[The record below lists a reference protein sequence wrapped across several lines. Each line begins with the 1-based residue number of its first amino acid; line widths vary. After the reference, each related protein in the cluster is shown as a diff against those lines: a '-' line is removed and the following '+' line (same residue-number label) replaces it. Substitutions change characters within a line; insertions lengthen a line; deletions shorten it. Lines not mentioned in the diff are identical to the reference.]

1 MMNKRLFYKVSSII
15 LLIGGVI
22 FIVLGL
28 IELFRIDSNNS
39 TLYSLI
45 AAPLMFLG
53 VFLFTLGFGKEQHAK
68 K

>member
-1 MMNKRLFYKVSSII
+1 MMIKRLFYKVFSII
-15 LLIGGVI
+15 LLIGGLT

-28 IELFRIDSNNS
+28 IELFRVDSHNS

-53 VFLFTLGFGKEQHAK
+53 VFLFTLGFGKEKDAK